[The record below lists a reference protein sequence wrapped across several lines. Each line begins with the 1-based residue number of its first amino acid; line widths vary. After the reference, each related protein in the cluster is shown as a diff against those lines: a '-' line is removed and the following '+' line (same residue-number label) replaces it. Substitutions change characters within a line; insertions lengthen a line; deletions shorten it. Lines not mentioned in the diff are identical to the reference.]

1 MNRVLDNDEADII
14 VMETLQNHS
23 WLGGISILRP
33 VFKYRRKP
41 GIENTKKQNV
51 PEIKLIVYQ
60 PTVSRFD
67 DITFIDLSV
76 QWQNFVGWEEI
87 SSSIDDF
94 NLKGPS

>member
-14 VMETLQNHS
+14 VMETLQNHN

-41 GIENTKKQNV
+41 GTENTKKQNV
-51 PEIKLIVYQ
+51 PEIKLIAL

-76 QWQNFVGWEEI
+76 Q
-87 SSSIDDF
+87 
-94 NLKGPS
+94 